1 MPAVVLEFERPIVE
15 LESKISELRNF
26 SREKGIDLSNEIAIL
41 ETRARE
47 LRETIF
53 SKLDPWQK
61 VQIARHPERPNT
73 SEYIRRLITDFI
85 ELHGDRFFSDD
96 PAMIGGI
103 GRLRGRAV
111 TVLGHLKG
119 RDTKENLARNF
130 GMVHPEGYRKAMR
143 LMRQAAKFHRPVIC
157 FIDTPGAYCGM
168 GAEERGQFE
177 AIASSIAT
185 MANLPTPIVTVVIGE
200 GSSGGAL
207 AIGVGDLIL
216 MQENTIYSVISPEG
230 YASILWRD
238 ATRAREAAEVVK
250 ITAKDLLE
258 LGVADQII
266 PEPMG
271 GAHRDPGQATEF
283 LGDAVAR
290 ALDGLVKVPLPE
302 LLKQRY
308 KKFRAIGDLREQAGG
323 RGTFA
328 GGAADV

>member
-1 MPAVVLEFERPIVE
+1 MTQVVLEFERPIVE

-26 SREKGIDLSNEIAIL
+26 SRDKGIDLSNEISIL
-41 ETRARE
+41 ENRAKE
-47 LRETIF
+47 LREIIF
-53 SKLDPWQK
+53 LNLDPWQK
-61 VQIARHPERPNT
+61 VQIARHPERPN
-73 SEYIRRLITDFI
+73 SGEYIKRLFTDFI
-85 ELHGDRFFSDD
+85 ELHGDRFFGDD
-96 PAMIGGI
+96 PAVVSGI
-103 GRLRGRAV
+103 GRLGGRAV

-130 GMVHPEGYRKAMR
+130 GMAHPEGYRKAMR
-143 LMRQAAKFHRPVIC
+143 LMRQAEKFHRPVIC
-157 FIDTPGAYCGM
+157 LIDTPGAYCGM

-185 MANLPTPIVTVVIGE
+185 MASLKTPIVTVVIGE

-238 ATRAREAAEVVK
+238 ASRAREAADVVK

-258 LGVADQII
+258 LGVADRII

-271 GAHRDPGQATEF
+271 GAHRDPAQAAEL
-283 LGDAVAR
+283 LGEALVAAV
-290 ALDGLVKVPLPE
+290 DGLVNVPLPE
-302 LLKQRY
+302 LLNKRY
-308 KKFRAIGDLREQAGG
+308 EKFRAIGDLREQAAG
-323 RGTFA
+323 RGAFA
-328 GGAADV
+328 GTVTDI